1 MADTEKDAVK
11 AAKDAEKAAKKAK
24 QERIKQ
30 SKPKKEGNVASRAG
44 KSIKKFWKDFTGTVK
59 KVVWPGRAQVLK
71 SSAVVIASII
81 VVGLVI
87 WGFDQGLTLLF
98 GAGKD
103 LAGKLGEQ
111 VAVTEEVESGAEGD
125 TTEAVVPTGEQETE
139 AESTEA
145 ATEAESTEAASA
157 EDNAESE
164 AVTEG

>member
-71 SSAVVIASII
+71 SSAVGLASII

-87 WGFDQGLTLLF
+87 WGFDQGLTALF

-125 TTEAVVPTGEQETE
+125 TTEAVEPTGEQETE

-145 ATEAESTEAASA
+145 ESTEAASE